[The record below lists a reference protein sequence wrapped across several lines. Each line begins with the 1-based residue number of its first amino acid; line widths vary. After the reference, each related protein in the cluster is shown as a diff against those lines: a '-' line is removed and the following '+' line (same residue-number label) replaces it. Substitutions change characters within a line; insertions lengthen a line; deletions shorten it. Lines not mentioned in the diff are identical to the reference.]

1 MIRRGFTLVE
11 LLVSVVVLLAIIAAT
26 ARIFSSTSKVARLG
40 EATADL
46 QVMATAVEKTIR
58 RDVSRMAR
66 DGFLAIQCVAV
77 RNDVNRELYRSVLPA
92 GAATPPLLDPSRPAE
107 AYLRCDQ
114 VVFVARGVESTRQY
128 VDAGF
133 GNALTSGE
141 GRYFNIGLW
150 GGELQAVSEGSSAEQ
165 FVRLG
170 HGLQLPM
177 MVADPRTRTRPDA
190 ETMNYGTQRPG
201 PVVPWSWQAP
211 GGPTL
216 STKAYGNFSATTTNA
231 QPTQPDARSWMLARQ
246 VVLLA
251 DDLGA
256 PAQDQGPIRFRDAP
270 ASGFPMNAVPSLAQ
284 IDNGIVDYSDLGNES
299 KTMKVYRGDWIQDAS
314 LWPDRMLAASR
325 VDIASTSL
333 RKLRDFF
340 GRGPLSVTG
349 GSEWREGE
357 RLPWTT
363 FAVPQSVPAS
373 AIPPGQVRTRLL
385 NALFGPALPSG
396 TLSMEGLWGWPRAER
411 QAPSMDRAD
420 LMTAAFALVGG
431 CSSFQ
436 VDWTWAD
443 RTGST
448 ASENGQPGVADMP
461 PDRNLTRGIRDVPQT
476 GLMLADWP
484 AANWQYVNSNSA
496 SDSSNRVSVS
506 PIALSPAPP
515 RVPWFGLPD
524 TLFPN
529 DQRQGVT
536 MLAGGLPG
544 DKAKPLSQ
552 ASPPSGGGNSF
563 ATAIRI
569 LNPDLAPLR
578 GSDDGLTLPTDEK
591 PAATAAD
598 LLTVGVLGPP
608 LDPVRIE
615 GDRGLIRPMG
625 TSVPVFVYQA
635 TFGFNGDRPVDQ
647 VARAGRDVGAS
658 TAQRVGRRVMRS
670 DYTPWPTALRFTY
683 TLHDPQ
689 LAMERGRTYQFV
701 VQLPRMDSR

>member
-1 MIRRGFTLVE
+1 MMRRAFTLVE

-46 QVMATAVEKTIR
+46 QVMSTAVEKTIR

-66 DGFLAIQCVAV
+66 DGFMAIQCVAV
-77 RNDVNRELYRSVLPA
+77 RNDVNRQLYRGVLT
-92 GAATPPLLDPSRPAE
+92 ATAPLLDPSRPPE

-114 VVFVARGVESTRQY
+114 LVFVARGVEATRQY

-141 GRYFNIGLW
+141 GRYFDVNMW
-150 GGELQAVSEGSSAEQ
+150 GSKVQAVSEGSSAEQ
-165 FVRLG
+165 VVRVG

-177 MVADPRTRTRPDA
+177 MVADPRARTRPDA
-190 ETMNYGTQRPG
+190 ETMTYGSSASG

-211 GGPTL
+211 GSPSLT
-216 STKAYGNFSATTTNA
+216 TKAFGNFTTASPKA
-231 QPTQPDARSWMLARQ
+231 QPTQPDARSWMLSRQ

-251 DDLGA
+251 DDQGA
-256 PAQDQGPIRFRDAP
+256 PATEQGPIRFRDTP

-284 IDNGIVDYSDLGNES
+284 VNEAIVDYSDLGNDS
-299 KTMKVYRGDWIQDAS
+299 RSMKVYRGDWIPDAS
-314 LWPDRMLAASR
+314 LWPDRILAASR

-333 RKLRDFF
+333 RKFRDFLS
-340 GRGPLSVTG
+340 RGPMTVSG
-349 GSEWREGE
+349 GTEWRDGE
-357 RLPWTT
+357 RLPWTLA
-363 FAVPQSVPAS
+363 AVPQSVPAT
-373 AIPPGQVRTRLL
+373 AVPPGEVRARLL
-385 NALFGPALPSG
+385 NSLFGPALPSG
-396 TLSMEGLWGWPRAER
+396 ALSMEGLWGWPRAER

-420 LMTAAFALVGG
+420 LMVSAFALVGG

-436 VDWTWAD
+436 IDWTWAD

-448 ASENGQPGVADMP
+448 ATENGQPGVADMP
-461 PDRNLTRGIRDVPQT
+461 PDRNLPRGIRDVPQT

-484 AANWQYVNSNSA
+484 SAAWQYANSTSP

-536 MLAGGLPG
+536 MLAGGLAS
-544 DKAKPLSQ
+544 DKAKSLSQ
-552 ASPPSGGGNSF
+552 ASPPSGTGNSF
-563 ATAIRI
+563 ATPIRI
-569 LNPDLAPLR
+569 LNPDIAPER
-578 GSDDGLTLPTDEK
+578 GSDDGLTAPVDEK
-591 PAATAAD
+591 PKATASD

-608 LDPVRIE
+608 LDPVRVE
-615 GDRGLIRPMG
+615 GERGLLRPMG
-625 TSVPVFVYQA
+625 TGVPVFVYQA
-635 TFGFNGDRPVDQ
+635 AFGFNGDRPVDQ
-647 VARAGRDVGAS
+647 VGRSGRDVATATSAERAS
-658 TAQRVGRRVMRS
+658 RRVMRS

-689 LAMERGRTYQFV
+689 LALERGRTYQFV